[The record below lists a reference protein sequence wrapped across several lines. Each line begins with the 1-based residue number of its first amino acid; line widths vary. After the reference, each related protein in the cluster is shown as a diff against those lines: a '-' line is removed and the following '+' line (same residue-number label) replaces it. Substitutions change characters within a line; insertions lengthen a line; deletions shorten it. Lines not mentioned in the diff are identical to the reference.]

1 VKYKQVVLFG
11 ARRSRRECNQLYD
24 ADLSKVQNLIA
35 EISRKWEQLPVL
47 LDSAD
52 AVYSV
57 PESTLVELT
66 HRWLPLDEIEDLLP
80 AAECGAFGFVL
91 ACAPGG

>member
-35 EISRKWEQLPVL
+35 EMSRKWEQLPVL

-80 AAECGAFGFVL
+80 AAECGAFCFVL